1 MWPVQFRMCSNY
13 QILDFKDSVTKKKKN
28 VKYLINNCK
37 ILTSIE
43 MIRFWLYWGKSYV
56 LPKLISP
63 ASFYIVATR
72 KFKIIHVAYVCFGQ
86 HCSKSPP

>member
-1 MWPVQFRMCSNY
+1 
-13 QILDFKDSVTKKKKN
+13 
-28 VKYLINNCK
+28 
-37 ILTSIE
+37 